1 MNPAGGLT
9 LERIVKIDGNRSTAD
24 INGTDG
30 ARKIA
35 ADRGT
40 QRANGRTA
48 VDKQDKVEVS
58 ADAQLLTAA
67 LKATNNSPE
76 IRTDV
81 VERMRQKL
89 AAGELGSDSG
99 RLADRLIDDLLK
111 P

>member
-1 MNPAGGLT
+1 M
-9 LERIVKIDGNRSTAD
+9 KIDGNRSAAD

-30 ARKIA
+30 ARKVG

-40 QRANGRTA
+40 QRTNGRSA

-58 ADAQLLTAA
+58 ADAKLLTAA
-67 LKATNNSPE
+67 LKATNSSPE

>member
-1 MNPAGGLT
+1 M
-9 LERIVKIDGNRSTAD
+9 KIDGNRSTAD

-30 ARKIA
+30 ARKVA
-35 ADRGT
+35 SDRGT
-40 QRANGRTA
+40 QRTTDPAA
-48 VDKQDKVEVS
+48 VDQEDRVEASSDVR
-58 ADAQLLTAA
+58 LLRAA
-67 LKATNNSPE
+67 LKATNGSPE

-89 AAGELGSDSG
+89 ADGELGQDSG

>member
-1 MNPAGGLT
+1 
-9 LERIVKIDGNRSTAD
+9 VKINGNYSAAD

-35 ADRGT
+35 TDRGT
-40 QRANGRTA
+40 QRTTDRTA
-48 VDKQDKVEVS
+48 VDKNDKVEVS
-58 ADAQLLTAA
+58 ADAKLLTAA
-67 LKATNNSPE
+67 LKATNSSPE
-76 IRTDV
+76 IRADV

-89 AAGELGSDSG
+89 AAGELGQDSG